1 MQNSHIFFQKIQKF
15 EIYPLSYYTIFMD
28 QNQTSRMLKKPLFWL
43 SILLFVFFLKGLIL
57 SILFPF
63 FQEPD
68 EQTHYATL
76 QYLAEP
82 KEKDWPIIK
91 KPKDLIDGNNIAT
104 YHFSEETTKS
114 AQAAQF
120 DEAKFQNENTQEFY
134 QSSVGLNEN
143 EIIGNTWK
151 RYIDTYPTNTSAT
164 VSVYYLLGT
173 KIEQALS
180 DQSILTRFFSIRL
193 LSVVLGALVVLF
205 AYLTTR
211 KIGLS
216 QWQSLIIASLVA
228 FQPMLSSTAAIVNID
243 IALILAFSLF
253 IYATVSLLAEKL
265 EWKYLAL
272 LIFSIGLGI
281 LSKGP
286 GIVLVVIAIPLLISL
301 AHKRLDISLK
311 KFFLGAA
318 LSILT
323 LSVITFVLVPKSY
336 FIGITNISTASK
348 FDSPLVSLNKYISKT
363 IGGNGLSVT
372 HASYWGNFGWLD
384 TKISPKI
391 LDVIRVLETIALIG
405 VVFSLLSG
413 TRFLDKLGMTGR
425 KDYLPEKKY
434 IIFFIGIILA
444 LQLAIRFYD
453 WRVFDATGQILIG
466 TPGRYFLPNIIPH
479 ILLIVTGLGFFTR
492 NKKQFSILLKT
503 LLILI
508 ILLSLYSMINV
519 IIPRYYL

>member
-1 MQNSHIFFQKIQKF
+1 
-15 EIYPLSYYTIFMD
+15 
-28 QNQTSRMLKKPLFWL
+28 MLKKPLFWL

-120 DEAKFQNENTQEFY
+120 DEVKFQNENTQEFY

-253 IYATVSLLAEKL
+253 IYTAVSLLAEGL
-265 EWKYLAL
+265 TWKYTAL
-272 LIFSIGLGI
+272 LIFSIILGLF
-281 LSKGP
+281 SKGP
-286 GIVLVVIAIPLLISL
+286 GMVLVIVATPLLTYLIY
-301 AHKRLDISLK
+301 KRLNISLK
-311 KFFLGAA
+311 RFFSGVAISIFA
-318 LSILT
+318 LSALIF
-323 LSVITFVLVPKSY
+323 ILVPKSY
-336 FIGITNISTASK
+336 FVGITNFSTTSK
-348 FDSPLVSLNKYISKT
+348 FDSPLVSLGKYISKT
-363 IGGNGLSVT
+363 IGENGFSIT
-372 HASYWGNFGWLD
+372 HNSYWGNFGWLD

-391 LDVIRVLETIALIG
+391 LDVIRIIELVALLGII
-405 VVFSLLSG
+405 LYLISG
-413 TRFLDKLGMTGR
+413 TRFLDYARNDKRWITRFLDPLRRLIEAGRLGMTGG
-425 KDYLPEKKY
+425 KEFLPEKKY

-492 NKKQFSILLKT
+492 NKKQFHILLKILA
-503 LLILI
+503 LLM
-508 ILLSLYSMINV
+508 ILLSLYSIINV